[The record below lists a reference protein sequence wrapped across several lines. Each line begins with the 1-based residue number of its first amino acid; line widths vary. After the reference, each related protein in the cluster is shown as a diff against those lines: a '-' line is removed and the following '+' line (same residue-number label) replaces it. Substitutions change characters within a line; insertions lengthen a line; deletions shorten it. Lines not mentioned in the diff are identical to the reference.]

1 VEDAQAAVA
10 LYRTV
15 QEDWEKQFR
24 IKRTKTEPQT
34 KKKKVTKKSV
44 KKKEDTNA

>member
-1 VEDAQAAVA
+1 VEDAQAAMA

-24 IKRTKTEPQT
+24 IKRTKAEPQT
-34 KKKKVTKKSV
+34 KKREMTKEGI

>member
-1 VEDAQAAVA
+1 VEDAQSAMA

-24 IKRTKTEPQT
+24 IKRTKTAPQP
-34 KKKKVTKKSV
+34 KKKGV
-44 KKKEDTNA
+44 KKQDTNA